1 MRIELVQ
8 PAQSWSEGQVL
19 VLPTAV
25 EVPDP
30 AATSGPGPCGG
41 LYALILPCL
50 VFTATLWCDHLF
62 TSIFQRRKLRYRS
75 ETQMTL
81 KASVLV
87 CSGCHNKTTT
97 TWETEAAEVYS
108 CSILEVGSL
117 RSGSKI
123 RTQAWLCSSEG
134 SLLDLQAAPF
144 LLCPHMAETRTLSIF
159 LQGYHPFGLVVVVA

>member
-1 MRIELVQ
+1 MRTGLVQ
-8 PAQSWSEGQVL
+8 PAHSWPEGQVL
-19 VLPTAV
+19 VLPAAV

-30 AATSGPGPCGG
+30 AAASSSGPCGC

-62 TSIFQRRKLRYRS
+62 TSIFQRSKLRHRR
-75 ETQMTL
+75 ETQITL

-87 CSGCHNKTTT
+87 CSGCRNKTT
-97 TWETEAAEVYS
+97 TWETEAVEVYS
-108 CSILEVGSL
+108 RTILEVGSP

-123 RTQAWLCSSEG
+123 RTQAWLCSGEG
-134 SLLDLQAAPF
+134 SLLGLQAAPF
-144 LLCPHMAETRTLSIF
+144 LLCPYMVETRTLSIF